1 MELKVIGTGSSGNSY
16 ALTHNNSMLLLDA
29 GVSVNDIYAAV
40 NYNMANLNGAL
51 ISHHHLRPF

>member
-16 ALTHNNSMLLLDA
+16 ALIHNNSILLLDA

-40 NYNMANLNGAL
+40 NYKMANLNGAL
-51 ISHHHLRPF
+51 ISHHHL